1 MEMNCTHQDFEDG
14 VRVISLS
21 GRMDIE
27 GSERI
32 ALPFTV
38 AARGGV
44 RALVVDLAG
53 VDFLASVGIGTL
65 VSVAQA
71 IQLQKGRMALC
82 GAGEQVRRTLER
94 TNITHLI
101 PMYRDLE
108 EARAAF
114 AAPSAE

>member
-1 MEMNCTHQDFEDG
+1 MNCTHQDFEDG

-27 GSERI
+27 GSDRI

-38 AARGGV
+38 AARGG

-82 GAGEQVRRTLER
+82 GAGDQVRRTLER
-94 TNITHLI
+94 ASITHLI
-101 PMYRDLE
+101 PMYRE
-108 EARAAF
+108 VAEARAAIV
-114 AAPSAE
+114 APSPE